1 MKSEEVDQLFDI
13 EGRVAVITGG
23 SRGIGRSIAHGFA
36 AKGAKVVV
44 SSRKADMCDKV
55 VEEITADGG
64 DAFAVP
70 GHMGD
75 LDDIKTLVQAT
86 VDHYGG
92 IDIIV
97 NNAANALAQDF
108 GSITPEAWEKSFD
121 VNLRGPVFLVQEAL
135 PYLKAS
141 EHASVINV
149 SSAGG
154 YLFSA
159 FTHIYAAAKA
169 GLISYTRSLAAD
181 LAPHGIRV
189 NCMAPG
195 TIDTD
200 MVRAQT
206 EERQQSMAAAAL
218 LGRAAVPD
226 ELIGLALF
234 MATEASS
241 FMTGC
246 TINYDGGLVPR

>member
-13 EGRVAVITGG
+13 EGRVAIITGG

-36 AKGAKVVV
+36 AKGAKVVI

-55 VEEITADGG
+55 VAEITSDGG
-64 DAFAVP
+64 DALAVP

-135 PYLKAS
+135 PHLKAS

-206 EERQQSMAAAAL
+206 EERQQSMAAASL

>member
-1 MKSEEVDQLFDI
+1 MKPEKVDQLFDI
-13 EGRVAVITGG
+13 EGRVAIITGG

-36 AKGAKVVV
+36 AKGAKVVI

-55 VEEITADGG
+55 VEEITEDGG

>member
-1 MKSEEVDQLFDI
+1 MKPEEVDQLFDI
-13 EGRVAVITGG
+13 EGRVAIITGG

-36 AKGAKVVV
+36 AKGAKVVI

-86 VDHYGG
+86 ADHYCG

-206 EERQQSMAAAAL
+206 EERQKSMAAAAL

>member
-1 MKSEEVDQLFDI
+1 MKPEKVDQLFDI

-36 AKGAKVVV
+36 AKGAKVVI

-108 GSITPEAWEKSFD
+108 GSITPEAWEKSFH

-206 EERQQSMAAAAL
+206 EERQQSMAKAAL
-218 LGRAAVPD
+218 LGRAAMPD

>member
-1 MKSEEVDQLFDI
+1 MKPEEVDQLFDI
-13 EGRVAVITGG
+13 EGRVAIITGG

-36 AKGAKVVV
+36 AKGAKVVI

-86 VDHYGG
+86 ADHYGG

-206 EERQQSMAAAAL
+206 EERQKSMAAAAL

>member
-1 MKSEEVDQLFDI
+1 MKPEEVDQLFDI
-13 EGRVAVITGG
+13 EGRVAIITGG

-86 VDHYGG
+86 ADHYGG

-206 EERQQSMAAAAL
+206 EERQQSMSKASL

>member
-1 MKSEEVDQLFDI
+1 MKPEEVDQLFDI
-13 EGRVAVITGG
+13 EGRVAIITGG

-36 AKGAKVVV
+36 AKGAKVVI

-86 VDHYGG
+86 ADHYGG

-181 LAPHGIRV
+181 LALHGIRV

-206 EERQQSMAAAAL
+206 EERQKSMAAAAL

>member
-1 MKSEEVDQLFDI
+1 MKPEEVDQLFDI
-13 EGRVAVITGG
+13 EGRVAIITGG

>member
-1 MKSEEVDQLFDI
+1 MKPEEVDQLFDI
-13 EGRVAVITGG
+13 KGRVAVITGG

-36 AKGAKVVV
+36 AKGAKVVI

-86 VDHYGG
+86 ADHYGG

-206 EERQQSMAAAAL
+206 EERQKSMAAAAL

>member
-1 MKSEEVDQLFDI
+1 MKPEEVDQLFDI
-13 EGRVAVITGG
+13 EGRVAIITGG

-36 AKGAKVVV
+36 AKGAKVVI
-44 SSRKADMCDKV
+44 SSRKTDMCDKV

-86 VDHYGG
+86 ADHYGG

-206 EERQQSMAAAAL
+206 EERQKSMAAAAL

>member
-1 MKSEEVDQLFDI
+1 MKPGEVDQLFDI
-13 EGRVAVITGG
+13 EGRVAIITGG

-36 AKGAKVVV
+36 AKGAKVVI
-44 SSRKADMCDKV
+44 SSRKANMCDKV

-86 VDHYGG
+86 ADHYGG

-206 EERQQSMAAAAL
+206 EERQKSMAAAAL

>member
-13 EGRVAVITGG
+13 EGRVAIITGG

-36 AKGAKVVV
+36 AKGAKVVI

>member
-36 AKGAKVVV
+36 AKGAKVVI

>member
-1 MKSEEVDQLFDI
+1 MKPEEVDQLFDI

-36 AKGAKVVV
+36 AKGAKVVI

>member
-1 MKSEEVDQLFDI
+1 MKPEEVDQLFDI
-13 EGRVAVITGG
+13 EGRVAIITGG

-206 EERQQSMAAAAL
+206 EERQQSMAAASL

>member
-1 MKSEEVDQLFDI
+1 MKPEEVDQLFDI
-13 EGRVAVITGG
+13 EGRVAIITGG

-36 AKGAKVVV
+36 AKGAKVVI

-55 VEEITADGG
+55 VEEIKADGG

-86 VDHYGG
+86 ADHYGG

-206 EERQQSMAAAAL
+206 EERQKSMAAAAL

>member
-1 MKSEEVDQLFDI
+1 MKPEEVDQLFDI

-36 AKGAKVVV
+36 AKGAKVVI

-86 VDHYGG
+86 ADHYGG

-135 PYLKAS
+135 PYLRAS

-206 EERQQSMAAAAL
+206 EERQKSMAAAAL

>member
-86 VDHYGG
+86 ADHYGG

>member
-36 AKGAKVVV
+36 AKGAKVVI

-206 EERQQSMAAAAL
+206 EERQQSMAKASL

>member
-1 MKSEEVDQLFDI
+1 MKPEEVDQLFDI

-36 AKGAKVVV
+36 AKGAKVVI

-206 EERQQSMAAAAL
+206 EERQQSMAEASL

>member
-1 MKSEEVDQLFDI
+1 MKPEEVDQLFDI
-13 EGRVAVITGG
+13 EGRVAIITGG

-36 AKGAKVVV
+36 AKGAKVVI

-55 VEEITADGG
+55 VAEITADGG
-64 DAFAVP
+64 DALAVP

-206 EERQQSMAAAAL
+206 EERQQSMAAASL

>member
-1 MKSEEVDQLFDI
+1 MKPEEVDQLFDI
-13 EGRVAVITGG
+13 EGRVAIITGG

-75 LDDIKTLVQAT
+75 LYDIKTLVQAT

>member
-1 MKSEEVDQLFDI
+1 MKPEEVDQLFDI

>member
-13 EGRVAVITGG
+13 EGRVAIITGG

-36 AKGAKVVV
+36 AKGAKVVI

-70 GHMGD
+70 GHMGN
-75 LDDIKTLVQAT
+75 LDDIKTLVLAT
-86 VDHYGG
+86 ADHYGG

-206 EERQQSMAAAAL
+206 EERQKSMAAAAL